1 MERPMELSRPRCAR
15 GRALL
20 GPLGMAVVT
29 VAAAV
34 VVATVDPNQPG
45 HYPTCPS
52 FLVTGLFCPGC
63 GTLRAANALL
73 NGNLVGALRMNV
85 LAVLAIPVVF
95 ASWVA
100 WLRRAAT
107 GRPRSW
113 LAPWWV
119 PAGTLALLVVF
130 TVARNTP
137 AFAPWLAP

>member
-1 MERPMELSRPRCAR
+1 MELSRPLTSAR
-15 GRALL
+15 GRALV
-20 GPLGMAVVT
+20 GPLGMAVLT
-29 VAAAV
+29 AAAAV
-34 VVATVDPNQPG
+34 VVSTVDPNQPG

-52 FLVTGLFCPGC
+52 LLVTGFFCPGC

-73 NGNLVGALRMNV
+73 NGDLAGALQMNV
-85 LAVLAIPVVF
+85 LAVLAIPVVL

-130 TVARNTP
+130 AVARNIP
-137 AFAPWLAP
+137 ALAPLLAP

>member
-29 VAAAV
+29 AAAAV

-52 FLVTGLFCPGC
+52 LLITGLFCPGC
-63 GTLRAANALL
+63 GTLRAAHALL
-73 NGNLVGALRMNV
+73 HGDLVGALQMNV

-113 LAPWWV
+113 LAPSWV